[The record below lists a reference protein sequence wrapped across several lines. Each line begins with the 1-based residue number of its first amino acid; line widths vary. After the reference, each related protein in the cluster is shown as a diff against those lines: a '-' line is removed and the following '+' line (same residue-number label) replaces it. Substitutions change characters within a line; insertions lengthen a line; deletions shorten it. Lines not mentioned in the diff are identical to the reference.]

1 MEHPFSI
8 YTIHQAKYVND
19 RLSEMV
25 ILCRDESEPDS
36 HLFLYDETVLPVEK
50 VIEYM
55 HLGDLFYAQWGE
67 SWINIQIIRL
77 NDGEESIEVVP
88 DHLGEV
94 FDSIAKLPRFH

>member
-25 ILCRDESEPDS
+25 ILCRDEPDPHS
-36 HLFLYDETVLPVEK
+36 PLFLHDETVLPIEK

-55 HLGDLFYAQWGE
+55 LLGDLFYAQWGE
-67 SWINIQIIRL
+67 SCFPIEIIRRETGG
-77 NDGEESIEVVP
+77 DSIEVVA
-88 DHLGEV
+88 
-94 FDSIAKLPRFH
+94 IPRATSKI